1 MANTNKVTDEQII
14 QALRAN
20 HGFKSQACKSL
31 EKQLNITFSA
41 SAMSQRIAKSQKI
54 QDALNEMMVADLDF
68 VENKLWTLINGG
80 NTAAVLFYL
89 KTKGK
94 DRGYAE
100 RREIT
105 GANGTPIQ
113 MTDPLAGL
121 TKEEMM
127 KIVGLTA
134 TNTNKSKNKAGS

>member
-1 MANTNKVTDEQII
+1 MANKNKVTDEQII
-14 QALRAN
+14 QALRAC
-20 HGFKSQACKSL
+20 HGFQSQACKML

-41 SAMSQRIAKSQKI
+41 SAMSQRINKSQKI
-54 QDALNEMMVADLDF
+54 KDVLSEMMVADLDF
-68 VENKLWTLINGG
+68 VENKLWTLINDN

-94 DRGYAE
+94 ERGYAE
-100 RREIT
+100 RKEIT

-113 MTDPLAGL
+113 VTDPLAGL

-127 KIVGLTA
+127 KIAGLTE
-134 TNTNKSKNKAGS
+134 TDTKQGKNKTGS